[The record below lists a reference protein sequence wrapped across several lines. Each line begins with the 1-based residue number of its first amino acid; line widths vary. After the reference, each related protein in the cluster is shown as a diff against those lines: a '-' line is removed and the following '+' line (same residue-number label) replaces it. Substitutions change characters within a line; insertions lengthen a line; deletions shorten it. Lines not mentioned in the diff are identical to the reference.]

1 LAQANTSEKD
11 YEVLKEDL
19 AKLRADVAQLVA
31 ALAAEQNE
39 KVEGLR
45 AKAGEKLNRAQEA
58 SAEAMAQAG
67 EMARGSVDA
76 VEHSVKEHPLASL
89 LAAFGLGLVIA
100 QILSR
105 R

>member
-1 LAQANTSEKD
+1 LAQTNASEKD
-11 YEVLKEDL
+11 YDVLKEDL
-19 AKLRADVAQLVA
+19 AKLREDVTRLVA
-31 ALAAEQNE
+31 ALAAEQSE

-45 AKAGEKLNRAQEA
+45 GKAGETLHRAQQA
-58 SAEAMAQAG
+58 SAEAVAQAG

-76 VEHSVKEHPLASL
+76 AEQTVRQHPIASL

-100 QILSR
+100 QLLSR